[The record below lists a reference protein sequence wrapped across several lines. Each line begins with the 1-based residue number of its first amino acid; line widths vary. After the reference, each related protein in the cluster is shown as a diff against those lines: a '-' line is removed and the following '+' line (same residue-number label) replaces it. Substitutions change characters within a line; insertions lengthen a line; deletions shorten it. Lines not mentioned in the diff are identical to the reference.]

1 MCKVKSLILL
11 STITLFKPRYREKNA
26 LKIVNWGNNIER
38 YDYSTRQDFCL
49 AQLMLLQSFIFLTIV
64 LQKDKKGRKEAN
76 SSQTKLNVCNFLR
89 VLIVQTDKSLTKH

>member
-1 MCKVKSLILL
+1 MLILL
-11 STITLFKPRYREKNA
+11 ILVGYREKNA

-38 YDYSTRQDFCL
+38 YDYSTRQDFYL

-76 SSQTKLNVCNFLR
+76 SSQPKLNVCNFLR